1 MEYPTLRLVFDRKK
15 VASKIRKG
23 LVQIEIMSERK
34 RKWIST
40 HIRLHSDEWSATRMV
55 CKRLDANVLNS
66 NLRTQLEEIQ
76 DWINELRRKK
86 ESFDFYKL
94 ELFLKGRD
102 SSTNFLEYLEQRI
115 HTRVDIKEMT
125 KKTHRSLLASLKAF
139 NRIDS
144 VSDLTKGNILAYDEW
159 LRKKN
164 YAQPTIHAYHR
175 ILKTYINDAIRR
187 EIISENPYTSIKI
200 ERGKSKQRR
209 YLSEQE
215 LQQIIE
221 ADMPT
226 ECLQKVRDIFVF
238 QCFTGLAYVDL
249 MSFDFSKVV
258 ERNGQY
264 VIHDVR
270 QKSGENFYL
279 VLLSPAI
286 EILKRYGF
294 KLPLIS
300 NQKYNSNLKNVARN
314 AKLERNLTSH
324 MVRHTFAVYC
334 LNNGVPIE
342 ILAKMMGHSDIKT
355 TQIYATIVNK
365 TVEAAFGMLENRLR
379 TNSTDS
385 SKSNGTTQGD
395 Q

>member
-1 MEYPTLRLVFDRKK
+1 M
-15 VASKIRKG
+15 ASQK
-23 LVQIEIMSERK
+23 
-34 RKWIST
+34 
-40 HIRLHSDEWSATRMV
+40 
-55 CKRLDANVLNS
+55 
-66 NLRTQLEEIQ
+66 
-76 DWINELRRKK
+76 ELRA
-86 ESFDFYKL
+86 
-94 ELFLKGRD
+94 
-102 SSTNFLEYLEQRI
+102 TNRTCLSQ
-115 HTRVDIKEMT
+115 
-125 KKTHRSLLASLKAF
+125 
-139 NRIDS
+139 
-144 VSDLTKGNILAYDEW
+144 NIE
-159 LRKKN
+159 
-164 YAQPTIHAYHR
+164 
-175 ILKTYINDAIRR
+175 TYINDAIQR

-226 ECLQKVRDIFVF
+226 ECLKKVRDVFVF

-294 KLPLIS
+294 KLPLTS

-324 MVRHTFAVYC
+324 MGRHTFAVYC

-342 ILAKMMGHSDIKT
+342 ILAKMMGHSDIKPRNLRNYC
-355 TQIYATIVNK
+355 QQDGRSGIWNV
-365 TVEAAFGMLENRLR
+365 GNRLR

-385 SKSNGTTQGD
+385 SESNGTTQGD